1 MKKFLI
7 SLLIILLGIS
17 GYYAY
22 YKIDNKKVTDET
34 PINTSE
40 SERIDNPQEEEKEEV
55 MDNNPITLSL
65 YKNYKG
71 EGRKKMTTF
80 ESTWTY
86 HNDISS
92 FEVFFTNID
101 SIPSGNFRD
110 RFQEYYTTYSNIEN
124 YRIGYILK
132 FSIDNIE
139 KEYLIKSPKDTEEY
153 FNYLETYLYDDYHRE
168 KGVWYSHTLE
178 SEMNDETLLTSIKL
192 TSGKEVERI
201 TSDITLTAFTY
212 DKNNANFDI
221 NKTNSKYTIT
231 VKKA

>member
-22 YKIDNKKVTDET
+22 YKIDNKKVNDET
-34 PINTSE
+34 PVNTSK

-55 MDNNPITLSL
+55 MDNNPITISL

-153 FNYLETYLYDDYHRE
+153 FNYLETYLYDDYQ
-168 KGVWYSHTLE
+168 S
-178 SEMNDETLLTSIKL
+178 
-192 TSGKEVERI
+192 
-201 TSDITLTAFTY
+201 F
-212 DKNNANFDI
+212 
-221 NKTNSKYTIT
+221 
-231 VKKA
+231 